1 MEDLNPAISFAING
15 DVSLSQ
21 LKKTAEEIED
31 DLKAM
36 KGISKIRISGY
47 PNEEI
52 EISVREND
60 IKKFESIISRYK
72 QCD

>member
-1 MEDLNPAISFAING
+1 MESPISLMEDLNPAISFAING

-36 KGISKIRISGY
+36 KGISKVRI
-47 PNEEI
+47 
-52 EISVREND
+52 
-60 IKKFESIISRYK
+60 
-72 QCD
+72 